1 MPIPSFSIEPAVF
14 DRLPGM
20 RVVVAVAEGVDRQA
34 AGPAVDRLLGEA
46 WAEAGTLRDRYPN
59 AQSHPNVA
67 AWRERFKAMGVRS
80 HDFPTSIEALLR
92 RAMKGGPP
100 PRIDPLV
107 DAYNAIS
114 LRHVVP
120 AGAFDV
126 DALGDGLDLR
136 ITVDGDTFTALDGEG
151 PSAVPAGEVAYATGT
166 TVLTRHIVWR
176 QSREAL
182 IAPATRRAVVISEI
196 LGALPGELVAAVRAD
211 LEAVLST
218 AFRAEVRTDVL
229 DAERPSMELGRGP
242 GATPSGA

>member
-1 MPIPSFSIEPAVF
+1 MFQ
-14 DRLPGM
+14 RLPGM
-20 RVVVAVAEGVDRQA
+20 RVVVAVAAGLDAEA
-34 AGPAVDRLLGEA
+34 AEPAVARLLDEA
-46 WAEAGTLRDRYPN
+46 WAEAGSLRDRYPN

-120 AGAFDV
+120 AGAFDL

-136 ITVDGDTFTALDGEG
+136 LTVDGDTFTALDADG
-151 PSAVPAGEVAYATGT
+151 PSPVPAGEVAYATAS

-176 QSREAL
+176 QSREGL

-196 LGALPGELVAAVRAD
+196 LGALPDGLVGAVRAD
-211 LEAVLST
+211 LEAVLSN
-218 AFRAEVRTDVL
+218 AFRAEVLTGIL
-229 DAERPSMELGRGP
+229 DGEHPSMELGPRTAP
-242 GATPSGA
+242 NATSSGV